1 MKTTHHPNNRRRR
14 ALSAVLCLAIS
25 YIASAQEQPTIE
37 GAVADGTPPPPV
49 EKKAWP
55 AVEVREVHE
64 RVLPDRK
71 VTLQRIKNPGLADP
85 TPPAPPP
92 PLSEAELRA
101 LHESPEWKAMVAKH
115 HESRLL
121 FISATVYD
129 HQKTLVRWY
138 GNGTPMKS
146 FAAWSNIDFN
156 HFSGMGGFKSG
167 GISYHF
173 MMGVGNHDTVRW
185 RARLEEAGR
194 EHEEPQAPELPV
206 GEPGFVLVEGD
217 PNDAEGLAPIR
228 GLHELYKTE
237 AARLAAA
244 YAGRERARAKQEAYL
259 KANPPVPQD
268 IVINYWKVQ
277 PKRQINIKKG
287 GDQ

>member
-1 MKTTHHPNNRRRR
+1 ML
-14 ALSAVLCLAIS
+14 ALVFTCS
-25 YIASAQEQPTIE
+25 ASAQDQPSIE

-64 RVLPDRK
+64 RVLSDRK
-71 VTLQRIKNPGLADP
+71 VTLQRIKNPGLPDP
-85 TPPAPPP
+85 TPLAPPP
-92 PLSEAELRA
+92 PLTEAELPVLR
-101 LHESPEWKAMVAKH
+101 ESPEWKAMVAKH
-115 HESRLL
+115 QESRLL

-138 GNGTPMKS
+138 GNGSPMKS

-194 EHEEPQAPELPV
+194 EYEEPQAPELPV

-244 YAGRERARAKQEAYL
+244 YAGRERARAEQEAYL
-259 KANPPVPQD
+259 KAHPPVPED

-277 PKRQINIKKG
+277 PKRQIGVKKG